1 MSSTPPPPPPPPQTP
16 TLSSSSIGAAPPP
29 PPQSLPPPPPPQA
42 HFNDPVSEHYH
53 QLHSLRDD
61 MTERPTSSSHH
72 RHRRYESERGRGGGS
87 LSHSYH
93 RGGTP
98 YERSSHRGRGGGHY
112 GGRSNHYNSHHGHS
126 HNSYNSTPKIPTVQ
140 ELIKETTITTF
151 NGSSF
156 QIPEIL
162 NEATFHSRYPSD
174 TTGKS
179 YNNYKQQH
187 RMEILSKIFPII
199 SDGAWFKEVWGPF
212 TTIAASDND
221 LTATSTASS
230 SKPDFSSFLE
240 KLSNSYFKD
249 FKLSYEKELVAAE
262 SIINLDS
269 TTTLE
274 LTKSHISP
282 LCPALKEML
291 GGDQFSPI
299 ICLSN
304 IHSSVG
310 MDALENLCSNSI
322 KECDPSLRYSSFKV
336 SEPQLDKSLYRMAWI
351 SFDCSVE
358 TGLLSQISSLIESN
372 AIGFGGSSDRI
383 YSTVQETLTK
393 KVKVL
398 PAGGGDVVSEMDPE
412 VVFNSIK
419 GYLPLDVVEKIL
431 LISKEEQGNDWWWA
445 VDLVYYVCW
454 VFYSINIWDGKH
466 CSYFEQQQGH
476 LLTIRS
482 SKGTVNKDSFEN
494 AKSLLERIE
503 FVKSLSFAGSSS
515 SGVVEDAAS
524 AAASAN
530 NNNNVPS
537 EDAMLEDKWVLK
549 VEEERYKCKECMK
562 LFKGADFV
570 VKHIRGKH
578 EDISKAITMDRLS
591 LTKWLSRPPL
601 WAIAPVSSKSSME
614 EQRPKFMMRNKP
626 VLPTPTQPP
635 PPSGA
640 HADPRELQKYTDWD
654 APVIGG
660 DVEISYD

>member
-1 MSSTPPPPPPPPQTP
+1 
-16 TLSSSSIGAAPPP
+16 
-29 PPQSLPPPPPPQA
+29 
-42 HFNDPVSEHYH
+42 
-53 QLHSLRDD
+53 
-61 MTERPTSSSHH
+61 MTERPSSSSHH
-72 RHRRYESERGRGGGS
+72 RHRRYENERGRGGPS
-87 LSHSYH
+87 SHSYH

-98 YERSSHRGRGGGHY
+98 YERSSYRGRGGAHY
-112 GGRSNHYNSHHGHS
+112 GGRSHNSNNINNHHHQSHS
-126 HNSYNSTPKIPTVQ
+126 HNSYHSTPKIPTVQ

-174 TTGKS
+174 TTGNS

-187 RMEILSKIFPII
+187 RMEILSKIFPIV
-199 SDGAWFKEVWGPF
+199 SDGTWFKEVWGPF
-212 TTIAASDND
+212 TAMTAPDD
-221 LTATSTASS
+221 ATSTTTTL
-230 SKPDFSSFLE
+230 KPDFSSFLE

-274 LTKSHISP
+274 LSKTHILP
-282 LCPALKEML
+282 LCPPLKEML
-291 GGDQFSPI
+291 GGDQFNPV

-310 MDALENLCSNSI
+310 MEALENLCSSSI
-322 KECDPSLRYSSFKV
+322 KECDPSLRYSSFQV
-336 SEPQLDKSLYRMAWI
+336 SKPQLDKSLYRMAWI
-351 SFDCSVE
+351 TFDCSVE
-358 TGLLSQISSLIESN
+358 NVLLSQISSLIESN

-393 KVKVL
+393 KIRVL
-398 PAGGGDVVSEMDPE
+398 PASGGNGVSEIDPE

-419 GYLPLDVVEKIL
+419 GYLPLDVVENIL
-431 LISKEEQGNDWWWA
+431 LINKEEQGGDWWWA
-445 VDLVYYVCW
+445 VDLVYYACW
-454 VFYSINIWDGKH
+454 VFYSLNIWEGTH
-466 CSYFEQQQGH
+466 CSSVEQLLLQQGH

-482 SKGTVNKDSFEN
+482 SKGTINKDSFEN

-503 FVKSLSFAGSSS
+503 FVKALSFAGC
-515 SGVVEDAAS
+515 SGVVEDAA
-524 AAASAN
+524 A
-530 NNNNVPS
+530 NNNVPS

-591 LTKWLSRPPL
+591 LTRWLSRPPL
-601 WAIAPVSSKSSME
+601 WAIAPVSSMSSME